1 MKQPGQKLGMV
12 LLAVVLSTVAGCVNV
27 SDVRVDGR
35 WSCKGAFIKTE
46 LFFGRCRPDGG
57 VVSEEEWDRFVDE
70 HITPRF
76 EEGLTIVDADGR
88 WKNETGEIISEKTKI
103 VILLH
108 KGGEEDDGS
117 IEYIRDKYK
126 QLFEQESV
134 LRVDTCA
141 EAVY

>member
-1 MKQPGQKLGMV
+1 MKRPGQKPGMV
-12 LLAVVLSTVAGCVNV
+12 LLAVVLSTVAGCVSV

-35 WSCKGAFIKTE
+35 RSCKGAFVKTE

-57 VVSEEEWDRFVDE
+57 VVSGAEWEKFVDE

-88 WKNETGEIISEKTKI
+88 WKSETGEIISEKTKV

-108 KGGEEDDGS
+108 EDSEENDES
-117 IEYIRDKYK
+117 IENVQDKYK